1 MSIQPVSALVAAIV
15 SFAIGGSVLL
25 REPRRRAHVL
35 FATLAFNIAAWSLI
49 SFFAKRFDAPF
60 FAWLAL
66 MVAVSLP
73 ATAQRFF
80 QAFLGDEAGP
90 PPLSRSTVFG
100 AAVFYSILLFSR
112 FIEPVHRTLSFHV
125 AFMAYVFAGL

>member
-15 SFAIGGSVLL
+15 AFAIGGSVLL

-35 FATLAFNIAAWSLI
+35 FATLSFNIALYSVL
-49 SFFAKRFDAPF
+49 SFVAKRFDAGF
-60 FAWLAL
+60 FYWTSLV
-66 MVAVSLP
+66 VAVSLP

-90 PPLSRSTVFG
+90 PPLSRAPPRLMGMFDAEEYES
-100 AAVFYSILLFSR
+100 
-112 FIEPVHRTLSFHV
+112 
-125 AFMAYVFAGL
+125 